1 MSKTYN
7 IQISDVD
14 LDLLREQKRQLLL
27 LQGRT
32 ELTNS
37 LVLNSNEFE
46 AVDGIINLID
56 HIQDSAVQQHGL
68 DEEEVFTFSNK

>member
-37 LVLNSNEFE
+37 PVLNSNEFE

>member
-37 LVLNSNEFE
+37 PVLNSNEFE

-68 DEEEVFTFSNK
+68 DEEEVFTFSKK